1 MTAIRF
7 PRHHIA
13 TSVVNRIL
21 NVADGIEPGG
31 VSGVQANAPPLP
43 DNLSSQSAALDMALH
58 TPPAATVPLNQAPDP
73 GATVAGKP
81 LLATMLD
88 PK

>member
-1 MTAIRF
+1 MIKF
-7 PRHHIA
+7 PQVHIA

-21 NVADGIEPGG
+21 NVADGLPKNQAPAFPNIPPGG
-31 VSGVQANAPPLP
+31 VP
-43 DNLSSQSAALDMALH
+43 DTSTQSANIDAGLAEPGIAGLPGLD
-58 TPPAATVPLNQAPDP
+58 QAPDP

-81 LLATMLD
+81 LMATLLE